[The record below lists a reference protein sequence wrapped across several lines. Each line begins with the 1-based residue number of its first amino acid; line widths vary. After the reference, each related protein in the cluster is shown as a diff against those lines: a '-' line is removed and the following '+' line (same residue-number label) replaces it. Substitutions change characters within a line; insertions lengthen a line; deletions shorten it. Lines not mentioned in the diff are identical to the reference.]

1 MSLLPIPAEDTSLV
15 SEFDD
20 IYNGTPDGF
29 DIDNDPLP
37 VGENDYV
44 YLMRPVEYT
53 IDDGSTLLP
62 GDYRLTPSNIAKMV
76 LHGKATVLPWKPNT
90 DYVGY
95 REHLSTGLGV
105 RAPDIIFH
113 NNSLYYCLTDFQSD
127 SIFSVFDSTGDGEV
141 LQLSRLTLDSDLQY
155 LELTGNIKA
164 PILAGDEVLSYA
176 IGRRHM
182 RIRNEYALPDPQ
194 YGQLADYRKA
204 VCNGDITTTSVFN
217 INRLSDAN
225 GLETIGTITFEPDS
239 NIPVLIN
246 GVFDITD
253 TRGGGDFILMRRDE
267 VLIIEAATVGMD
279 LAWVRLNILGEFISY
294 RSPYHTP
301 IEPGI

>member
-1 MSLLPIPAEDTSLV
+1 MSLPPIPAEDTSLV

-20 IYNGTPDGF
+20 IYNGTPDLF
-29 DIDNDPLP
+29 DIDDDPLP
-37 VGENDYV
+37 VGEEDYV

-90 DYVGY
+90 NYVGY
-95 REHLSTGLGV
+95 REHPGTGVGV

-113 NNSLYYCLTDFQSD
+113 DNSLYFCLMDFLSD
-127 SIFSVFDSTGDGEV
+127 SIFSVFDSTGEV

-164 PILAGDEVLSYA
+164 PILAGDEVLTYA
-176 IGRRHM
+176 LGRRSM
-182 RIRNEYALPDPQ
+182 LIRNEYSLPHPEDEQ
-194 YGQLADYRKA
+194 SADYRKA

-217 INRLSDAN
+217 INRLSDAE
-225 GLETIGTITFEPDS
+225 GLETIGTITFEPDE

-267 VLIIEAATVGMD
+267 VLIIEAVTVGMD

>member
-1 MSLLPIPAEDTSLV
+1 MSLPPIPAEDTSLV

-20 IYNGTPDGF
+20 IYNGTPDAF
-29 DIDNDPLP
+29 DIDDDPLP
-37 VGENDYV
+37 VGEDDYV

-53 IDDGSTLLP
+53 VDGGTLLP

-90 DYVGY
+90 NYVGY
-95 REHLSTGLGV
+95 REHPGTGLGV

-113 NNSLYYCLTDFQSD
+113 DNSLYFCLMDFQSD
-127 SIFSVFDSTGDGEV
+127 SIFSVFDSTGEV

-155 LELTGNIKA
+155 LEMTGNIKA
-164 PILAGDEVLSYA
+164 PILAGDEVLTYA
-176 IGRRHM
+176 LGRRSM
-182 RIRNEYALPDPQ
+182 IIRNEYSLPVPQ
-194 YGQLADYRKA
+194 DGQLADYRKA

-217 INRLSDAN
+217 INRLSDAE
-225 GLETIGTITFEPDS
+225 GGVETIGTITFEPDED
-239 NIPVLIN
+239 IPALIN

-253 TRGGGDFILMRRDE
+253 TRGGGDFILMRRGE
-267 VLIIEAATVGMD
+267 VLIIEALTVGID
-279 LAWVRLNILGEFISY
+279 LAWVRLNILGEVISY

-301 IEPGI
+301 IEPGV

>member
-37 VGENDYV
+37 VGEDDYV

-53 IDDGSTLLP
+53 TDDGSTLLP

-76 LHGKATVLPWKPNT
+76 LHGKATVLPWKPYT
-90 DYVGY
+90 YYVGY
-95 REHLSTGLGV
+95 REHPGTGLGV

-113 NNSLYYCLTDFQSD
+113 DNSLYYCLTDFQSE
-127 SIFSVFDSTGDGEV
+127 SIFSVFDDAGEV

-164 PILAGDEVLSYA
+164 PIIAGDEVLSYA

-182 RIRNEYALPDPQ
+182 RIRNAYALPGPQ

-217 INRLSDAN
+217 INRLSEAM
-225 GLETIGTITFEPDS
+225 GLETVGPITFEPDL
-239 NIPVLIN
+239 NIPVLIE

-279 LAWVRLNILGEFISY
+279 LAWVRLNILGEVISY

>member
-1 MSLLPIPAEDTSLV
+1 MPLPPIPAEDTSLV

-29 DIDNDPLP
+29 DIDDDPLP
-37 VGENDYV
+37 VGEDDYI

-95 REHLSTGLGV
+95 REHPGTGLGV

-113 NNSLYYCLTDFQSD
+113 DNSLYYCLMDFRSET
-127 SIFSVFDSTGDGEV
+127 SFSVFDINGD

-164 PILAGDEVLSYA
+164 PILAGDEVLTYA
-176 IGRRHM
+176 LGRRDM
-182 RIRNEYALPDPQ
+182 LIRNEYSLPHPED
-194 YGQLADYRKA
+194 GQLADYRKA

-217 INRLSDAN
+217 INRLGTND
-225 GLETIGTITFEPDS
+225 GLETVGTITFEPDL
-239 NIPVLIN
+239 NIPLFID

-253 TRGGGDFILMRRDE
+253 SRGGGDFILMGRDE
-267 VLIIEAATVGMD
+267 VLIIEAVTVGMD

-301 IEPGI
+301 FSPE

>member
-1 MSLLPIPAEDTSLV
+1 MPLSPIPAEDTSLV

-20 IYNGTPDGF
+20 IYNGTPDAF
-29 DIDNDPLP
+29 DIDDDPLP
-37 VGENDYV
+37 VGEEDYV

-76 LHGKATVLPWKPNT
+76 LHGKATVLPWKPYTN
-90 DYVGY
+90 YVGY
-95 REHLSTGLGV
+95 REHPGTGVGV

-113 NNSLYYCLTDFQSD
+113 NNSLYYCLTDFQSE
-127 SIFSVFDSTGDGEV
+127 SIFSVFDDTGEV

-164 PILAGDEVLSYA
+164 PILAGDEVLSYV
-176 IGRRHM
+176 IGRRSM
-182 RIRNEYALPDPQ
+182 IIRNEHSLPYPED
-194 YGQLADYRKA
+194 GQMADYRKA

-217 INRLSDAN
+217 INRLSDAE
-225 GLETIGTITFEPDS
+225 GLETIGTITFEPDE
-239 NIPVLIN
+239 NIPTIIN

-253 TRGGGDFILMRRDE
+253 TRGAGDFILMRRDE
-267 VLIIEAATVGMD
+267 VLIIEAVTVGMD
-279 LAWVRLNILGEFISY
+279 LAWVRLNILGEVISY

-301 IEPGI
+301 IEPGV

>member
-1 MSLLPIPAEDTSLV
+1 MPLPPIPAEDTSLV

-29 DIDNDPLP
+29 DIDDDPLP
-37 VGENDYV
+37 VGEDDYI

-95 REHLSTGLGV
+95 REHPGTGLGV

-113 NNSLYYCLTDFQSD
+113 DNSLYYCLMDFRSET
-127 SIFSVFDSTGDGEV
+127 SFSVFDINGD

-164 PILAGDEVLSYA
+164 PILAGDEVLTYA
-176 IGRRHM
+176 LGRRGM
-182 RIRNEYALPDPQ
+182 IIRNEYSLPYPELGH
-194 YGQLADYRKA
+194 YADYRKA

-217 INRLSDAN
+217 INRLSDAE
-225 GLETIGTITFEPDS
+225 GLVTIGTITFEPDL
-239 NIPVLIN
+239 NIPVLID

-253 TRGGGDFILMRRDE
+253 SRGGGDFILMGRDE
-267 VLIIEAATVGMD
+267 VLIIEAVTVGMD

-301 IEPGI
+301 FSQE